1 MSLAKSAEATQLS
14 GGHGETAGRIAQ
26 VPADMRIL
34 RRPGPEGESPPK
46 TVVMVHGA
54 MDRATSFTRLMAKL
68 PEWEAVAYDRRGYG
82 HSAGLAAPGDFAVQV
97 EDLVEIA
104 GAGPVVAFGHSLG
117 GDIVLAA
124 LQSHPRVFSAA
135 LIWEAPMPW
144 MPFWPDDTASRGAAG
159 QLSPD
164 ERAEWFMRRMVGDK
178 LWERLPAATRAARR
192 SEGVTLQT
200 DFAYLSHGPVFD
212 ATAITVPVTVGY
224 GGKSR
229 PHQRAA
235 AHALAEALPGG
246 QLVCVPEAGHG
257 AHLTH
262 PAVVADLIR
271 ELPDPCDR
279 S

>member
-1 MSLAKSAEATQLS
+1 
-14 GGHGETAGRIAQ
+14 
-26 VPADMRIL
+26 MRIV
-34 RRPGPEGESPPK
+34 RRPARDGHTAAG

-54 MDRATSFTRLMAKL
+54 MDRATSFTRLIAKL

-82 HSAGLAAPGDFAVQV
+82 HSAGLAAPESFAAQV
-97 EDLVEIA
+97 EDLVDLA
-104 GAGPVVAFGHSLG
+104 GPGPVVAFGHSLG

-159 QLSPD
+159 DLAPED
-164 ERAEWFMRRMVGDK
+164 RAEWFMRRMVGDK

-212 ATAITVPVTVGY
+212 ATAIEVPVTVGY
-224 GGKSR
+224 GGDSR
-229 PHQRAA
+229 AHQRDA
-235 AHALAEALPGG
+235 AHALAEALPDGN
-246 QLVCVPEAGHG
+246 LVCVPGTGHG

-262 PAVVADLIR
+262 PGIVADLIR
-271 ELPDPCDR
+271 KLPAASDPAHYKPQP
-279 S
+279 